1 MCFKKLACYFV
12 FVSVAKALEFFQFKD
27 MPCLR
32 RAPPPHPHYRVP
44 FWGKARYP
52 SHARNR
58 PMLKLVL
65 LHLLKEAI
73 ATAHFKVM
81 PWGDHPEA
89 LAPAL
94 YPRTL
99 HLVSQVKYM
108 APRRSTGSISLGKA
122 HKESD
127 ETFYLIGLRTL
138 TTYFSALFCFISA

>member
-1 MCFKKLACYFV
+1 MDKI
-12 FVSVAKALEFFQFKD
+12 VSPTTSQKGYVQIW
-27 MPCLR
+27 
-32 RAPPPHPHYRVP
+32 AP
-44 FWGKARYP
+44 G
-52 SHARNR
+52 
-58 PMLKLVL
+58 
-65 LHLLKEAI
+65 
-73 ATAHFKVM
+73 
-81 PWGDHPEA
+81 
-89 LAPAL
+89 L